1 VATDFASH
9 AGIQRKTK
17 VTTPK
22 WLVLTPQD
30 VARTVAGLV
39 RRPRANLVFPWPF
52 RLSAWLNFLLP
63 PVVDLSTV
71 RGFTIPERADE
82 LKAAGLL

>member
-1 VATDFASH
+1 VATDFGSH
-9 AGIQRKTK
+9 AGIKRKTNI
-17 VTTPK
+17 TTPK

-30 VARTVAGLV
+30 VGRAVAGLV

-52 RLSAWLNFLLP
+52 RFSAWLNFLLP
-63 PVVDLSTV
+63 WAVDVSTV
-71 RGFTIPERADE
+71 RGFTIPERSDE